1 MELKDFIGQ
10 PCKSK
15 SDYEFIPKKS
25 HQLNL
30 NQICAKL
37 KNNGITIEI
46 ETPYLLMLR
55 VDLKSVSFFKSG
67 KIIVKTVSDSAKAR
81 KIAEKVISSLD

>member
-15 SDYEFIPKKS
+15 SDYEFIPKHK
-25 HQLNL
+25 HEFKLVELAAQLR
-30 NQICAKL
+30 
-37 KNNGITIEI
+37 KNNIGIEV

-55 VDLKSVSFFKSG
+55 VELKSVSFFKSG
-67 KIIVKTVSDSAKAR
+67 KIIVKTVSEPEKAR
-81 KIAEKVISSLD
+81 KIAEKIVSSLE

>member
-25 HQLNL
+25 QQLNL
-30 NQICAKL
+30 NQIASKL
-37 KNNGITIEI
+37 KNNGIEIEI

-67 KIIVKTVSDSAKAR
+67 KIIVKTVFEPEKAR